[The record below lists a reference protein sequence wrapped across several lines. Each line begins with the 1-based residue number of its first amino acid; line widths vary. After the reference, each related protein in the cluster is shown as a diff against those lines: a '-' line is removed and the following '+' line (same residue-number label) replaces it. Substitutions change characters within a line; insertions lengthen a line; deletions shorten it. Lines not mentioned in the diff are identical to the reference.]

1 MKRNPFKSTKF
12 SAPVVASEL
21 RFGNR
26 SERAVGQ
33 NGDINASSKLDL
45 MQNIAKL
52 LEVSSTTGVD
62 SDAQATKREQAGLR
76 RNAVIAAFNSAD
88 AHAELGELM
97 GDDLYQAGNRE
108 GFMRRFLLRQELS
121 QGQHPQVWL
130 RMKNVTAKIASSP
143 SRIQTQL
150 VRDNV
155 IYPPEFTIS
164 ARPFI
169 EKRLLD
175 QSVSDVLDEKYIES
189 LEGIMVGED
198 RVMYN
203 LAKSTVGVENA
214 QTQTVG
220 SLDPTTL
227 SVMRNLVT
235 RFNIPATAWWI
246 ANDIWQDIVGNSGFQ
261 QIIDPVS
268 KFELLNTGLLGRVLG
283 MEIFS
288 DGYRHPQHK
297 VLSKG
302 EHFVMGKAENLG
314 QYTDRGGIDSQP
326 IDGATEGIPGKGWFL
341 SEGISVAVVNSRA
354 IAFGRRI

>member
-1 MKRNPFKSTKF
+1 MKHNPFKGTKF
-12 SAPVVASEL
+12 STPVVASEL
-21 RFGNR
+21 RFGTR
-26 SERAVGQ
+26 GERAIGN
-33 NGDINASSKLDL
+33 NGEMNAGSKVEL

-52 LEVSSTTGVD
+52 LEVAGTQGVD
-62 SDAQATKREQAGLR
+62 SDAVALKREQAGLR
-76 RNAVIAAFNSAD
+76 REFVTAAFNSAE
-88 AHAELGELM
+88 AHQELGELM

-121 QGQHPQVWL
+121 QGQHPQVWM

-175 QSVSDVLDEKYIES
+175 QSVSDVLDEKYVES

-203 LAKSTVGVENA
+203 LAKSTVGVENN

-227 SVMRNLVT
+227 SVMRNNVT
-235 RFNIPATAWWI
+235 RFNIPATSWWI

-268 KFELLNTGLLGRVLG
+268 KFELLNTGLLGRILG
-283 MEIFS
+283 MDIYS

-302 EHFVMGKAENLG
+302 EHFVLGKAENLG

-341 SEGISVAVVNSRA
+341 SESISIALVNARAVSY
-354 IAFGRRI
+354 GRRV